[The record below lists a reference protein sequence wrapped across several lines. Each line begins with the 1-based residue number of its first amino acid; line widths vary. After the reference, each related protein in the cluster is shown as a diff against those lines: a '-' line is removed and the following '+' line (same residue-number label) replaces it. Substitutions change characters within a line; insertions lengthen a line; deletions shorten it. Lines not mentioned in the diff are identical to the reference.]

1 MQQSLDRPLPEPITP
16 EARPYWEGL
25 RNDKLML
32 PTCAK
37 CGPFFSPRV
46 LCPPCH
52 SRDISWIEASGK
64 ATLYSFEIAHQA
76 LNPGFKVP
84 PPYILALVELDEGPR
99 LLTNLV
105 DVEPDPA
112 ALKCDMRLEVVFERL
127 TDAITIPQFRPA
139 GAKASEG
146 GA

>member
-25 RNDKLML
+25 RNGKLML
-32 PTCAK
+32 PMCAK
-37 CGPFFSPRV
+37 CGPFFYPRV
-46 LCPPCH
+46 LCPTCH

-64 ATLYSFEIAHQA
+64 ATLYSFEIAHQS
-76 LNPGFKVP
+76 LNPEFKVP
-84 PPYILALVELDEGPR
+84 PPYILALVALDEGPR

-105 DVEPDPA
+105 DVEPNLG
-112 ALKCDMRLEVVFERL
+112 ALKCDMPLEVVFERL

-139 GAKASEG
+139 GAQGSRGEA
-146 GA
+146 